1 MQLDLFLQ
9 LHCSFNIL
17 SPLTNHVTFQWNKAK
32 KDKTEAPTKEPTAA
46 AAEAPLLG
54 PGAGAGTS
62 VAANA
67 ALMEAAAMRT
77 AQVTFFMSMMD
88 SEFFFWI
95 YKWRDPLG
103 LWRKKLFYLLFIFFF
118 FCCRSEE
125 DWGVGKGY
133 IGQGLELFG
142 VRDYFFWL

>member
-1 MQLDLFLQ
+1 
-9 LHCSFNIL
+9 
-17 SPLTNHVTFQWNKAK
+17 
-32 KDKTEAPTKEPTAA
+32 
-46 AAEAPLLG
+46 
-54 PGAGAGTS
+54 
-62 VAANA
+62 VAASA

-88 SEFFFWI
+88 SEFFFFWI

-133 IGQGLELFG
+133 IG
-142 VRDYFFWL
+142 